1 MKPKTPVKVRN
12 ITPEAVA
19 DELNIHIKTVRSWCN
34 RKKNHCPHDRAASG
48 RLWLSADEVAAW
60 MQESKTT
67 GRAGRPSTTSP
78 ELLAAQLRKENALAD
93 RYMLQVRRERAQL
106 TNLADVKCWIKSK
119 CEEIAAAF
127 KGLGATLT
135 PRLAG
140 RDTGDQQTLIDAEV
154 IARLTQL
161 SDDGQVKKSAGS
173 SLDRE
178 KTRGTPSV

>member
-1 MKPKTPVKVRN
+1 MKPKPPVNVRN

-19 DELNIHIKTVRSWCN
+19 DELNIHVKTVRSWCN
-34 RKKNHCPHDRAASG
+34 RKKNPCPHDRAASG
-48 RLWLSADEVAAW
+48 RIWLSAAEVARW
-60 MQESKTT
+60 MKDSQTT

-78 ELLAAQLRKENALAD
+78 ELQAAQLRKENALAD
-93 RYMLQVRRERAQL
+93 RYTIQVRRERAQL
-106 TNLADVKCWIKSK
+106 TNLADVKCWIKSQ

-140 RDTGDQQTLIDAEV
+140 RDTGDQQTIIDAEV

-173 SLDRE
+173 FPGRE
-178 KTRGTPSV
+178 NPSGTPSV